1 MNKLAIII
9 GTLVFAA
16 PLAHE
21 SVYLGSYRAPAQGT
35 LRGQPVAHEYLV
47 CRYFK
52 LLEGIR
58 ETEYWP
64 PGTDPTMLDRDG
76 TRRYVAQ
83 QGCPG
88 RWPWEPARAGLE
100 TFKSE

>member
-1 MNKLAIII
+1 MNWMAGIIAAI
-9 GTLVFAA
+9 TAA
-16 PLAHE
+16 AWLNE
-21 SVYLGSYRAPAQGT
+21 GVYLGSYRTPAQGT

-47 CRYFK
+47 CRHFK

-64 PGTDPTMLDRDG
+64 PGTDAMMLDPDG
-76 TRRYVAQ
+76 ARRYVAQ

-88 RWPWEPARAGLE
+88 RWPWDPARAGLE

>member
-1 MNKLAIII
+1 MSWMAGIIAAL
-9 GTLVFAA
+9 TAFAW
-16 PLAHE
+16 LHGG
-21 SVYLGSYRAPAQGT
+21 VYLGSYRAPAQGT

-52 LLEGIR
+52 LLEGIQHN
-58 ETEYWP
+58 EYWA
-64 PGTDPTMLDRDG
+64 PGTDVMMLDVDG

-83 QGCPG
+83 QGCLG
-88 RWPWEPARAGLE
+88 RWPWDSPRAGLE